1 MHTTCTIS
9 ISVVIPTFNRA
20 SQLRSTLIALLN
32 SVAGH
37 SSLGEVVVVDDGST
51 DETCSVVKQIG
62 QGIRYL
68 RTDRFGQAGAR
79 NQGVRV
85 ANTSHVLFLDDDI
98 TVPKDY
104 YQCLVD
110 TQRLVGCDWVVG
122 RVTTAAAMPS
132 SALICYIRHSERET
146 KVRPKRVES
155 VMEGT
160 FTAQNLLVEK
170 KQFLELGGFRT
181 DYHRSCCE
189 DMDLGERA
197 LMAGMRIWYAPELTV
212 EHCDP
217 NLLDFRRFAIRQ
229 YHGCIGHA
237 QFFARFSAPREKS
250 ALYAK
255 IATPTREEG
264 IRRWLRWSLQR
275 LMAATPICQA
285 LFWAASFGE
294 CARLPNP
301 IKWLLFRAS
310 ISSQMMAGFRYGSG
324 SSARREGRR

>member
-1 MHTTCTIS
+1 MSSIL

-51 DETCSVVKQIG
+51 DETRSVVKQIG

-79 NQGVRV
+79 NQGVRL
-85 ANTSHVLFLDDDI
+85 ANSTHVLFLDDDI
-98 TVPKDY
+98 TVPEDY
-104 YQCLVD
+104 YQRLVD
-110 TQRLVGCDWVVG
+110 TYRLVGCDWVAG
-122 RVTTAAAMPS
+122 RVITSAAMPS
-132 SALICYIRHSERET
+132 SPFISYIRHSERET
-146 KVRPKRVES
+146 MVRPKRLES

-160 FTAQNLLVEK
+160 FTAANLLVEK

-189 DMDLGERA
+189 DMDLGKRA
-197 LMAGMRIWYAPELTV
+197 LMAGLRIWYAPELTV
-212 EHCDP
+212 EHYDP

-237 QFFARFSAPREKS
+237 QFLTRFSALREKS

-264 IRRWLRWSLQR
+264 IRRWLRWSLHR
-275 LMAATPICQA
+275 LMAATPIRQA

-294 CARLPNP
+294 HAPLPNLM
-301 IKWLLFRAS
+301 KWLLFRAS
-310 ISSQMMAGFRYGSG
+310 VSSQMMAGFRYGLG
-324 SSARREGRR
+324 RVREGRAVDD

>member
-1 MHTTCTIS
+1 MSSILIS
-9 ISVVIPTFNRA
+9 AVIPTFNRA

-51 DETCSVVKQIG
+51 DETRSVVKQIG

-79 NQGVRV
+79 NQGVRL
-85 ANTSHVLFLDDDI
+85 ANSTHVLFLDDDI
-98 TVPKDY
+98 TVPEDY
-104 YQCLVD
+104 YQRLVD
-110 TQRLVGCDWVVG
+110 TYRLVGCDWVAG
-122 RVTTAAAMPS
+122 RVITSAAMPS
-132 SALICYIRHSERET
+132 SPFISYIRHSERET
-146 KVRPKRVES
+146 MVRPKRLES

-160 FTAQNLLVEK
+160 FTAANLLVEK

-197 LMAGMRIWYAPELTV
+197 MMAGMSIWYAPELTV
-212 EHCDP
+212 EHYDP

-237 QFFARFSAPREKS
+237 QFLARFPRLHARS
-250 ALYAK
+250 ALHAK
-255 IATPTREEG
+255 ITPPAGGDGVRSG
-264 IRRWLRWSLQR
+264 LGRGLHR
-275 LMAATPICQA
+275 LMATAPARFA
-285 LFWAASFGE
+285 LLWGAVLCERAPLPDAAQ
-294 CARLPNP
+294 
-301 IKWLLFRAS
+301 WLLFRAS
-310 ISSQMMAGFRYGSG
+310 ISTHMAAGFVRGRCLD
-324 SSARREGRR
+324 SSSRPME

>member
-1 MHTTCTIS
+1 MRDIS

-37 SSLGEVVVVDDGST
+37 SCLGEVVVVDDGST
-51 DETCSVVKQIG
+51 DETRSVVKQIG

-79 NQGVRV
+79 NQGVRL
-85 ANTSHVLFLDDDI
+85 ANSSHVLFLDDDI
-98 TVPKDY
+98 TVPVDY
-104 YQCLVD
+104 YQGHVD
-110 TQRLVGCDWVVG
+110 THRLVGCDWVVG
-122 RVTTAAAMPS
+122 RVITAAAMPS
-132 SALICYIRHSERET
+132 STFISYIRRSERGI
-146 KVRPKRVES
+146 KDRPKWVES

-212 EHCDP
+212 EHYDP
-217 NLLDFRRFAIRQ
+217 NLLD
-229 YHGCIGHA
+229 
-237 QFFARFSAPREKS
+237 
-250 ALYAK
+250 
-255 IATPTREEG
+255 
-264 IRRWLRWSLQR
+264 
-275 LMAATPICQA
+275 
-285 LFWAASFGE
+285 
-294 CARLPNP
+294 
-301 IKWLLFRAS
+301 
-310 ISSQMMAGFRYGSG
+310 
-324 SSARREGRR
+324 